1 MALLDALVQRRP
13 SRRSIIGVSTAET
26 DWSLRKACFRLAD
39 FFSRMCDFMPCRR
52 ISLPVPVILKRF
64 LAPEWVF
71 CLGIFESGW
80 SDRGLGLRLRLG
92 GGPRIA
98 LRLGAGD
105 FGCLDFGCLGFG
117 CGCCCFV
124 DRRLGRRR
132 LAALVAHVRSAAF
145 FIAAL

>member
-1 MALLDALVQRRP
+1 MALLGALVQRRP

-71 CLGIFESGW
+71 CLGMARIRSGGGGLGGLR
-80 SDRGLGLRLRLG
+80 RGLGRRGL
-92 GGPRIA
+92 GPR
-98 LRLGAGD
+98 
-105 FGCLDFGCLGFG
+105 
-117 CGCCCFV
+117 
-124 DRRLGRRR
+124 
-132 LAALVAHVRSAAF
+132 
-145 FIAAL
+145 